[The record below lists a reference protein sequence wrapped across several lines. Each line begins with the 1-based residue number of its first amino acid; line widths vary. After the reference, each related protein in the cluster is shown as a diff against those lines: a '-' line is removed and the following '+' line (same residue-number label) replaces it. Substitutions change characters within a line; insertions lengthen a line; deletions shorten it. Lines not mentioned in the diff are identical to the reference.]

1 MKSNRLPAY
10 LIASIALILS
20 GCSNYSFSGAS
31 INYTETKTLSITN
44 FFNDSPGGLPN
55 MGQLFTEELKEYYQR
70 NTKLELVK
78 ANGDL
83 QFEGAIVDYQ
93 VRPQAIVSS
102 GDRNQADQ
110 SGLMR
115 VTIFVE
121 VGYVNKAKEIDN
133 FKRRFSFFADYDP
146 QSTTLNAVEASLVEE
161 IFNQIIFDI
170 FQASVA
176 QW

>member
-1 MKSNRLPAY
+1 MKLSKGILAI
-10 LIASIALILS
+10 LLSLTLLS
-20 GCSNYSFSGAS
+20 GCIYSFSGAS
-31 INYTETKTLSITN
+31 LDYNTMKTLSIAN
-44 FFNDSPGGLPN
+44 FFNDSGGGPPN
-55 MGQLFTEELKEYYQR
+55 MGQLFTEELKDYFQR
-70 NTKLELVK
+70 NTKLELVQK
-78 ANGDL
+78 GGDL
-83 QFEGAIVDYQ
+83 HFEGAISDYQ

-121 VGYVNKAKEIDN
+121 VAYTNLKREEDN
-133 FKRRFSFFADYDP
+133 FQRKFSFYADYDP

-161 IFNQIIFDI
+161 IFDQIIFDI

-176 QW
+176 TW